1 MRKEHAEDH
10 FAYLAAYR
18 DRILLAGGLRNNPAE
33 WFCGGMLVM
42 GVGSRAEAAALC
54 KDGPYF
60 KLGLRESYRPCT
72 WGKGPCYGDVTL

>member
-54 KDGPYF
+54 ENGPLCVP
-60 KLGLRESYRPCT
+60 KTSARCGGGRIA
-72 WGKGPCYGDVTL
+72 